1 MKRSTALC
9 LAAALVVVVGAA
21 VPTVMNALERSE
33 FQTSVEGH
41 IYTAN
46 AKCQLV
52 RIKPNETIG
61 YIEGYGEG
69 NTEASA
75 RSSALKDVDSRVPE
89 GHYKRHC
96 SYSGIGRRG
105 GGGRF

>member
-1 MKRSTALC
+1 MKRSTVLC
-9 LAAALVVVVGAA
+9 LTAALVVAGAAA
-21 VPTVMNALERSE
+21 VPTVMRSLQRWE
-33 FQTSVEGH
+33 VETSVEARIH
-41 IYTAN
+41 TAN

-69 NTEASA
+69 NTEATA

-96 SYSGIGRRG
+96 QVSEGGRRG